1 MRKLLIATLLSST
14 FAMTP
19 TVHAADS
26 VSLRICEY
34 VAINDKKR
42 LRSFLKSHKLEIRNI
57 FKNIQCNGQNLLIF
71 AATSNALDVGEL
83 MISKLSKKIAAENLD
98 EVATHSAH
106 LASKIK
112 KRIK

>member
-1 MRKLLIATLLSST
+1 MKKLLIATLVSST

-34 VAINDKKR
+34 VSVNDKKR
-42 LRSFLKSHKLEIRNI
+42 LRSFLKSNKLKIRNI
-57 FKNIQCNGQNLLIF
+57 FKNIQCNDQNLLIF
-71 AATSNALDVGEL
+71 SATSNSLDVGEL
-83 MISKLSKKIAAENLD
+83 IISKLSKNIVASNLD

-106 LASKIK
+106 LAAKIK
-112 KRIK
+112 KRIE